1 MNGDSSKQGRKE
13 PLAKHPEI
21 GCSTPNATNAPFSVR
36 LPKALKDAATARS
49 ASMEI
54 DLGQYIRDLIEADLS
69 GTRPR
74 RRRAKYDGIRQM
86 LAEIHAAIIGC
97 ANEVKQSSARAADA
111 EHHGQMITLL
121 RDAVSALLLLARSIG
136 PR

>member
-1 MNGDSSKQGRKE
+1 
-13 PLAKHPEI
+13 
-21 GCSTPNATNAPFSVR
+21 
-36 LPKALKDAATARS
+36 
-49 ASMEI
+49 MEI

>member
-1 MNGDSSKQGRKE
+1 MNGDSSRRGLEE
-13 PLAKHPEI
+13 PLAKRPEI
-21 GCSTPNATNAPFSVR
+21 GCNTPNAGNSPFSVR
-36 LPKALKDAATARS
+36 LPKALKDAAIVRAV
-49 ASMEI
+49 SMEI

-74 RRRAKYDGIRQM
+74 RRRAKYDGIRQE

-97 ANEVKQSSARAADA
+97 GNEIKQSRARGADA
-111 EHHGQMITLL
+111 EHHDQIITVL
-121 RDAVSALLLLARSIG
+121 RDATAALLLLARSIG

>member
-1 MNGDSSKQGRKE
+1 VNGGSSKQGRKE

-21 GCSTPNATNAPFSVR
+21 GCNTPNATNASSSVR
-36 LPKALKDAATARS
+36 LPKALKDAAIAR
-49 ASMEI
+49 AALMET
-54 DLGQYIRDLIEADLS
+54 DFSQYIRDLIEADLS

-74 RRRAKYDGIRQM
+74 RRRAKYDGIRQK

-97 ANEVKQSSARAADA
+97 ANEVKQSRGRVTDA
-111 EHHGQMITLL
+111 EYDGQMITLL
-121 RDAVSALLLLARSIG
+121 QDAVSALLLLARSIG